1 MRFQN
6 SVCIFAKAEASIT
19 RYNFGRLLL
28 VTDCSLEQ
36 RISSC
41 PLDYLLA
48 LAFISEINQQPI
60 PVDIYSLLEPYYFK

>member
-28 VTDCSLEQ
+28 VTGCSLEH

-41 PLDYLLA
+41 LLAILLA
-48 LAFISEINQQPI
+48 LAFIVEINQQLI
-60 PVDIYSLLEPYYFK
+60 PVDTYSLSESYCFK